1 MSIGLWAQ
9 PEPVLKRG
17 SQIEIVSER
26 LADGIAVGRL
36 ETLTKDTLAFANSLG
51 TTALA
56 LSDIG
61 QIRVNVGRSKSSLN
75 VATLMGAMLGTTAA
89 ILTAP
94 ASHECLSSLAYEGE
108 CSEEVPTELV
118 GALLGAGTFRVLA
131 TLTTDEGWANVR
143 LDRLIYFVRSQ
154 DRP

>member
-1 MSIGLWAQ
+1 MGLLAQ
-9 PEPVLKRG
+9 HEPTLKRG

-36 ETLTKDTLAFANSLG
+36 ETLTKDTLTFANSSG

-56 LSDIG
+56 LLDIG

-94 ASHECLSSLAYEGE
+94 ESHKCLSSLAYQGE
-108 CSEEVPTELV
+108 CSEEVPGELV
-118 GALLGAGTFRVLA
+118 GALLGAGAFRILA
-131 TLTTDEGWANVR
+131 VLTTEEGWVSVR
-143 LDRLIYFVRSQ
+143 LDRLIYFVRAQ